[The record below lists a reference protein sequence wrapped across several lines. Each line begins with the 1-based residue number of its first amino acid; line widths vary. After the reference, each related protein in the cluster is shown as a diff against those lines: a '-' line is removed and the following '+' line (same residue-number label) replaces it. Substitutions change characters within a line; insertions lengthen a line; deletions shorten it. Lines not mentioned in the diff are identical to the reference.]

1 MSSLD
6 TYIQSL
12 LHFVGQHP
20 ALAAAV
26 VFLAAL
32 SEAVPVIGAVVPG
45 SAIVVGVSAF
55 VGLGHLPFWPILIA
69 AVLGAIIGDGVSY
82 WFGRRYKAQA
92 LSVWPLSRYPRMV
105 ETSERF
111 FERNGSKSVAI
122 ARFTPVVRAFV
133 PLIAGA
139 LGMPPVRFY
148 AANVISAIA
157 WAPVHVLPGAAFGA
171 SLGALGTMSARTLVL
186 LAIVAATGVVL
197 TWLISLAWQAG
208 FAELGR
214 IQNELFNRLTGQ
226 EGRFA
231 GLLRKI
237 VDPDKPGPRNVA
249 LLGGILSVV
258 VLALINLVAN
268 VLAKGELTRADAAV
282 ANLVSGL
289 RSAWSDSV
297 LVFVTTLA
305 DTPITAVVGLAVAAW
320 VWWLGR
326 RNLSLGLAA
335 LVAVTALFALGLKAT
350 TRIPRPN
357 AIYTGA
363 VEFSFP
369 SGHVTF
375 ATAIYGVIGW
385 IIVRDLDRPWRG
397 LALGCIGAL
406 IAAVAIS
413 RVYLGAHWPSD
424 VTAGLLYG
432 IGAIAV
438 FALVFRS
445 LRLRPCER
453 LTTAVVAFAAL
464 ALVGGW
470 HVSRNYAVA
479 TDRYM
484 PPAQAL
490 TGMTKS
496 EWHASG
502 WQSLPAERVELGGDR
517 EDRLLL
523 QWAGD
528 VKALAAALAPIGWA
542 QAPELSLSTLDRYLT
557 SRTSPGD
564 LPALPKFNDGRA
576 PELTL
581 IHPVSNSQREV
592 MRIWRSRAVLS
603 DGSTAQPILLASITR
618 ERIEHPFGILT
629 LSRKREDHSVDIAA
643 LENALPNAIVVTR
656 TPAVEAD
663 SNQPKR
669 QQVLA
674 AP

>member
-1 MSSLD
+1 MNSSD
-6 TYIQSL
+6 TYVQSL

-20 ALAAAV
+20 ALAAVV

-55 VGLGHLPFWPILIA
+55 VGLGHLPIWPILIA

-92 LSVWPLSRYPRMV
+92 LSVWPLSRYPGMV

-111 FERNGSKSVAI
+111 FGRHGSKSVAI

-139 LGMPPVRFY
+139 SGMPPIRFY
-148 AANVISAIA
+148 AANVVSAIA
-157 WAPVHVLPGAAFGA
+157 WAPVHVLPGAAVGA
-171 SLGALGTMSARTLVL
+171 SLGTLGGMSARTLVL
-186 LAIVAATGVVL
+186 LAMVAATAVVL
-197 TWLISLAWQAG
+197 TWLISFAWQAG
-208 FAELGR
+208 FTALGR
-214 IQNELFNRLTGQ
+214 LQNKLFNRLTGQ

-231 GLLRKI
+231 EFLRSI

-249 LLGGILSVV
+249 LLGGILSIV
-258 VLALINLVAN
+258 VLALVNLVEN
-268 VLAKGELTRADAAV
+268 VLARGELTRADAAV
-282 ANLVSGL
+282 ANLVSDL
-289 RSAWSDSV
+289 RSAWSDSI

-305 DTPITAVVGLAVAAW
+305 DTPITAVVGLAVAGW

-326 RNLSLGLAA
+326 RNLALGFAA
-335 LVAVTALFALGLKAT
+335 LAAVTALFALGLKAT

-385 IIVRDLDRPWRG
+385 LVARDLDRPWRG
-397 LALGCIGAL
+397 LALGCVGGL
-406 IAAVAIS
+406 IAVVAIS
-413 RVYLGAHWPSD
+413 RIYLGAHWPSD
-424 VTAGLLYG
+424 VAAGLLYG

-445 LRLRPCER
+445 LRLSSRER
-453 LTTAVVAFAAL
+453 LTTAAVALAAL
-464 ALVGGW
+464 GLVGGW

-479 TDRYM
+479 TDRYI
-484 PPAQAL
+484 PQAQAQ
-490 TGMTKS
+490 TNMTNS
-496 EWHASG
+496 EWRAGG

-517 EDRLLL
+517 EDLLVL

-528 VKALAAALAPIGWA
+528 AKALAAALALVGWA
-542 QAPELSLSTLDRYLT
+542 LAPELSFSTLNRYLS
-557 SRTSPGD
+557 SRTSSWD
-564 LPALPKFNDGRA
+564 LPALPKLHDGRA

-581 IHPVSNSQREV
+581 IDPVSSSQREV

-603 DGSTAQPILLASITR
+603 DGPTAQPILLASITR

-629 LSRKREDHSVDIAA
+629 FSRKREDHSVDIAA
-643 LENALPNAIVVTR
+643 LENGLPNATVVMR
-656 TPAVEAD
+656 TPRVKGGL
-663 SNQPKR
+663 NQPKGP
-669 QQVLA
+669 QVLA